1 MFLLDTH
8 SLLWAL
14 FDATKLPSRV
24 AGILSVAENLFTSVA
39 SLWEI
44 AIKQSLGKLEIEYDP
59 LEIALFCEKK
69 SISILPILPRHLLL
83 LRDLPPLHKVPFDRL
98 IVAQARDEN
107 FVIVT
112 KDSNIAKYQ
121 VETLW

>member
-14 FDATKLPSRV
+14 FDAKKLPSCV
-24 AGILSVAENLFTSVA
+24 AGTLAVAENLYVSVA

-44 AIKQSLGKLEIEYDP
+44 AIKQSLGKLDIEYNP
-59 LEIALFCEKK
+59 LEIASFCEQKD
-69 SISILPILPRHLLL
+69 IAILPILPSHLVLL
-83 LRDLPPLHKVPFDRL
+83 KDLPSIHRDPFDRL
-98 IVAQARDEN
+98 IVAQAKEEN

-112 KDSNIAKYQ
+112 KDSNITRYR

>member
-14 FDATKLPSRV
+14 FDVSKLPQELVNTLCV
-24 AGILSVAENLFTSVA
+24 ADNLYTSVG

-44 AIKQSLGKLEIEYDP
+44 AIKQSLGKLDIEYDP
-59 LEIALFCEKK
+59 LEIATFCDQKN
-69 SISILPILPRHLLL
+69 IGVLPILPVHLALL
-83 LRDLPPLHKVPFDRL
+83 KDLPPIHKDPFDRL
-98 IVAQARDEN
+98 FVAQAKYEN

-121 VETLW
+121 VKTIW

>member
-24 AGILSVAENLFTSVA
+24 AGTLSVAENLFTSVA

-69 SISILPILPRHLLL
+69 AISILPILPRHLLL
-83 LRDLPPLHKVPFDRL
+83 LKDLPALHKDPFDRL
-98 IVAQARDEN
+98 IVAQAKDEN